1 MRIGRLLLTM
11 VAIVMALFVVS
22 GCHNV
27 QNSTVGGNVSSF
39 TPTSTVN
46 TSVKPTNTP
55 TTTVNPTNIPTFT
68 PTVAPTFTPSA
79 TPTATPEP
87 TATPTATPIPTP
99 TPTPTPTPKPTPTPT
114 PPSEPMPSSWWYVVT
129 KTAKLRAD
137 SKSSAK
143 VIVEMDN
150 AELVQVISERQGYVK
165 VKYGD
170 YEGYVLRTSI
180 QPIENK
186 EDCPLPKL
194 WEANCNE
201 YITLRKYPGGY
212 GIDTIPV
219 GGVME
224 LVKWHGK
231 YAKVKYGTLTGYVL
245 TSYIMPAADKY
256 FDNCLDIVK
265 VTSEYTYEQMIKDID
280 TFARMY
286 SSIITVESLGT
297 SELGRDIPVFRIGR
311 EDAEYHVL
319 FHASIHGREHMTT
332 WLLMA
337 MVEYQLAHGIQDL
350 GDVCFHIIP
359 MVNPDG
365 VILSQTASFTEEQL
379 KIYNMD
385 KLYGNTYYGKTWY
398 ASQWKANAL
407 GVDLNRNFPS
417 GWEDIATRLEPS
429 SEKYNGTEPLCAA
442 ESKALSE
449 YTLRY
454 EFDAT
459 ISYHSSGCVIYYKY
473 GDDEEMIDQCESL
486 ANAVYKVTGYVV
498 QDGDEIDGGGYRDWA
513 IAELGIP
520 SITVEIGCDP
530 APLEYREI
538 YSAFARNY
546 DVLRAVAQWVKESK

>member
-1 MRIGRLLLTM
+1 MRENMYLYETHLHSSECSACASSTAREMVRRYKEAGYAGFVLTNHF
-11 VAIVMALFVVS
+11 IT
-22 GCHNV
+22 GCTCV
-27 QNSTVGGNVSSF
+27 
-39 TPTSTVN
+39 
-46 TSVKPTNTP
+46 
-55 TTTVNPTNIPTFT
+55 
-68 PTVAPTFTPSA
+68 
-79 TPTATPEP
+79 
-87 TATPTATPIPTP
+87 
-99 TPTPTPTPKPTPTPT
+99 PK
-114 PPSEPMPSSWWYVVT
+114 ELNWDEKMKIYYDAHLE
-129 KTAKLRAD
+129 AKDEAD
-137 SKSSAK
+137 QLDFD
-143 VIVEMDN
+143 VFFGIEHH
-150 AELVQVISERQGYVK
+150 
-165 VKYGD
+165 YGKGK
-170 YEGYVLRTSI
+170 EVL
-180 QPIENK
+180 
-186 EDCPLPKL
+186 
-194 WEANCNE
+194 A
-201 YITLRKYPGGY
+201 Y
-212 GIDTIPV
+212 GIDLDFLKSHPEI
-219 GGVME
+219 E
-224 LVKWHGK
+224 
-231 YAKVKYGTLTGYVL
+231 
-245 TSYIMPAADKY
+245 TS
-256 FDNCLDIVK
+256 
-265 VTSEYTYEQMIKDID
+265 DID

-350 GDVCFHIIP
+350 DDVCFHIIP

-385 KLYGNTYYGKTWY
+385 KMYGNTYYGKTWY